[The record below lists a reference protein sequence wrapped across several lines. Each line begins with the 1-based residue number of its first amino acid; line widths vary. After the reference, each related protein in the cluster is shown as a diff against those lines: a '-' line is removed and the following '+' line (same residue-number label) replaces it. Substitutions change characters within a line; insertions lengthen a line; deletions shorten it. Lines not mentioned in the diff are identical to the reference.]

1 MYPKELSGG
10 MKRRLGIAQALLND
24 PKILILDEPTAGLD
38 PKGRRELMSLFK
50 ELNQNGMT
58 IVLVTHLMDDVANYA
73 DYVNVLESGKLVRS
87 GYPKEVFQDVD
98 FLESKQLGVPKITK
112 FAQQLV
118 KRGLQL
124 ESLPITIEEF
134 AEVVKHG

>member
-1 MYPKELSGG
+1 
-10 MKRRLGIAQALLND
+10 
-24 PKILILDEPTAGLD
+24 
-38 PKGRRELMSLFK
+38 
-50 ELNQNGMT
+50 
-58 IVLVTHLMDDVANYA
+58 
-73 DYVNVLESGKLVRS
+73 
-87 GYPKEVFQDVD
+87 
-98 FLESKQLGVPKITK
+98 PKITK